1 MNPSDTIE
9 LLITELKKEIS
20 NLKESQC
27 FSFTI
32 INDALKNLNEIQM
45 TSELLKKT
53 LVGKT
58 LTKLQMRLDEV
69 KDSEDAV
76 KSSEICKEIL
86 SKWKS
91 TYTTALSSHS
101 QSTPSST
108 ASKSIGISNPL
119 GGGSAIGPKAAS
131 TSSSSSTSSTSSFAS
146 NLLKPV
152 KSNIDTITITYGDM
166 AENHVGMQKIG
177 VQAEKGYS
185 LDDIMKAK
193 SYFESVGGQ
202 CQLMDLRDA
211 IKDPDTHAR
220 LDPAYVL
227 IIRNGV
233 DCLLKDIGKS
243 HVDMYREQSG
253 LNYDTK
259 VFMYGQV
266 RNKHARYNLCFSE
279 VDQEPD
285 YINKKGRIVG
295 FDKVPLTNYIRNK
308 IPSIFDDL
316 SCTSSGS
323 TASNN
328 ELQAEGNYYYDAS
341 KCGIGFHGDAE
352 RLKVVAVRLGRSTIP
367 MHWQWYIR
375 NQPVGDRI
383 KVTDLSSGAM
393 YIMSEKATGF
403 DWKRSSLFTLRHA
416 AGAAKFLK

>member
-1 MNPSDTIE
+1 MNTSDTIE

-27 FSFTI
+27 YSFTI
-32 INDALKNLNEIQM
+32 INDALKNLSEIPM

-58 LTKLQMRLDEV
+58 VTKLQMKLDDL

-76 KSSEICKEIL
+76 KSSELCKEIL
-86 SKWKS
+86 AKWKS
-91 TYTTALSSHS
+91 TYTTRHS
-101 QSTPSST
+101 QSTST
-108 ASKSIGISNPL
+108 TSTSKLIGESMPL
-119 GGGSAIGPKAAS
+119 GGGSAAGPKAASTAS
-131 TSSSSSTSSTSSFAS
+131 TSSSSSSSTTTTTTSSSMSS
-146 NLLKPV
+146 LLKSV

-185 LDDIMKAK
+185 MDDIMKAK
-193 SYFESVGGQ
+193 LYFESIGGQ

-211 IKDPDTHAR
+211 IKDPDIHAR

-243 HVDMYREQSG
+243 HVDMYREQSC

-279 VDQEPD
+279 EDQEPD

-295 FDKVPLTNYIRNK
+295 FAKVPLTNYIRNK
-308 IPSIFDDL
+308 IPSIFDG
-316 SCTSSGS
+316 STCESSGS

-341 KCGIGFHGDAE
+341 KCGIGFHGK
-352 RLKVVAVRLGRSTIP
+352 LK
-367 MHWQWYIR
+367 Y
-375 NQPVGDRI
+375 
-383 KVTDLSSGAM
+383 
-393 YIMSEKATGF
+393 
-403 DWKRSSLFTLRHA
+403 
-416 AGAAKFLK
+416 